1 MKKTLIVLA
10 LLASFQVAN
19 AQSNVNSAAKA
30 VESALAASQNEKKAT
45 KVATWMK
52 LAQTYVDAYTAPA
65 GNVWLGADMTSL
77 QLSMG
82 GEKPTS
88 VETVTLNGAQY
99 TKQVYENK
107 NLYFNAQGQ
116 LAVIEVTKPVVEN
129 ALPKALEAYKKAYE
143 LDEKHSKD
151 KDISEGIKAIAEKFN
166 QEAYNAYTLGDI
178 KKAESFFEAAV
189 DAAAQKPYEKI
200 DTNSLYNAAFTSWS
214 VQDFG
219 KAKTLFDKCLNYGYY
234 AENGEVF
241 AKLADCISHV
251 DTTKAG
257 KAEAKDYLEQG
268 FSKFPTSESL
278 VFGLINYYMTSGE
291 GTDRLFE
298 LLQQAKSTSP
308 DNASLYYVE
317 GQAYKQL
324 GDLDKAA
331 KAYDESAAKDPKYVY
346 AYIGKGQMYYD
357 KALELQEKAQN
368 ELDDAKYMALVQEFE
383 VTLKKC
389 IEPFEQAYVVCEDAA
404 IKSTIA
410 EYLKQIYYRFR
421 DQDPKYR
428 AGYEKYNALLGN

>member
-10 LLASFQVAN
+10 LLASFQVAD

-241 AKLADCISHV
+241 AKLADCVSHV

-268 FSKFPTSESL
+268 FQKFPTSESI

-421 DQDPKYR
+421 DQDPKYQ

>member
-52 LAQTYVDAYTAPA
+52 LAQAYVDAYGAPA
-65 GNVWLGADMTSL
+65 GNVWLGADMNAL

-88 VETVTLNGAQY
+88 VETVTLNGTQY

-107 NLYFNAQGQ
+107 NLYFNSNGQ
-116 LAVIEVTKPVVEN
+116 LSVIEVVKPVVED
-129 ALPKALEAYKKAYE
+129 ALRKALEAYKKAYE
-143 LDEKHSKD
+143 LDVKHSKD
-151 KDISEGIKAIAEKFN
+151 NDISAGIKTISEKLN
-166 QEAYNAYTLGDI
+166 QEAYNAYTLGDV
-178 KKAESFFEAAV
+178 KKAEEYFEAAYK
-189 DAAAQKPYEKI
+189 AAAQKPYAQI
-200 DTNSLYNAAFTSWS
+200 DTNSLYNAAFTSWNTGNFS
-214 VQDFG
+214 
-219 KAKTLFDKCLNYGYY
+219 KAKDMFDKCLGYGYY
-234 AENGEVF
+234 GDNGEVF
-241 AKLADCISHV
+241 AKLSDCVSHI
-251 DTTKAG
+251 DTTAAG
-257 KAEAKDYLEQG
+257 KASAKDYLEQG
-268 FSKFPTSESL
+268 FQKFPTSESI

-298 LLQQAKSTSP
+298 LLQQAKTTSP

-368 ELDDAKYMALVQEFE
+368 ELDDTKYMALVQDFE

-389 IEPFEQAYVVCEDAA
+389 IEPFEQAYVVCEDPA

-421 DQDPKYR
+421 DQDPKYQ
-428 AGYEKYNALLGN
+428 AGYEKYNALLNN